1 MNCDGGYRIGTI
13 LNNTNDSSN
22 LRSYLRLQYAIT
34 SEHGS
39 WVFLLSPLLIGL
51 FIGDTFTF
59 ASFFLVIAVLA
70 AFLIRQPVTIAVKA
84 YSGRRSRA
92 DLPGARFW
100 MLVYGLIGLIALG
113 GLLIEGYAYL
123 LTLAIP
129 GLPVFAWHLWLV
141 SRRQERRQPG
151 VEIIGSGVLAL
162 SAPAALWVARGSM
175 DPLGWWLFLLTWFQ
189 SAASIVHAYLRLQQR
204 ELKTTPPISERL
216 GMGRRAM
223 GYTTFNLAAVI
234 MLSLASIL
242 PTWLFVPYAI
252 QWMETLYGTLRP
264 AVGFKPTRIGIR
276 QLIISTLFTLC
287 FILSWIA
294 T

>member
-1 MNCDGGYRIGTI
+1 MHNP
-13 LNNTNDSSN
+13 NSPSK

-100 MLVYGLIGLIALG
+100 MLVYGSIGIIALG

-141 SRRQERRQPG
+141 SRRQERRKPG
-151 VEIIGSGVLAL
+151 IEIIGSGVLAL

-175 DPLGWWLFLLTWFQ
+175 DPLGWWLFCSPGSNQQPQLCMLT
-189 SAASIVHAYLRLQQR
+189 
-204 ELKTTPPISERL
+204 
-216 GMGRRAM
+216 
-223 GYTTFNLAAVI
+223 
-234 MLSLASIL
+234 
-242 PTWLFVPYAI
+242 
-252 QWMETLYGTLRP
+252 
-264 AVGFKPTRIGIR
+264 
-276 QLIISTLFTLC
+276 
-287 FILSWIA
+287 
-294 T
+294 

>member
-1 MNCDGGYRIGTI
+1 MHNP
-13 LNNTNDSSN
+13 NSPSK

-100 MLVYGLIGLIALG
+100 ILVYG
-113 GLLIEGYAYL
+113 
-123 LTLAIP
+123 
-129 GLPVFAWHLWLV
+129 
-141 SRRQERRQPG
+141 
-151 VEIIGSGVLAL
+151 
-162 SAPAALWVARGSM
+162 
-175 DPLGWWLFLLTWFQ
+175 
-189 SAASIVHAYLRLQQR
+189 
-204 ELKTTPPISERL
+204 
-216 GMGRRAM
+216 
-223 GYTTFNLAAVI
+223 
-234 MLSLASIL
+234 
-242 PTWLFVPYAI
+242 
-252 QWMETLYGTLRP
+252 WMETIYGTLRP
-264 AVGFKPTRIGIR
+264 AVGYKPTRIGIR

>member
-1 MNCDGGYRIGTI
+1 LHNP
-13 LNNTNDSSN
+13 NSPSK

-51 FIGDTFTF
+51 FIGDTFSF

-100 MLVYGLIGLIALG
+100 ILVYGLIGIVALG

-141 SRRQERRQPG
+141 SRRQERRKPG
-151 VEIIGSGVLAL
+151 IEIIGSGVLAL

-189 SAASIVHAYLRLQQR
+189 SAASIVYAYLRLQQR
-204 ELKTTPPISERL
+204 EIKTMPPISERL
-216 GMGRRAM
+216 RMGRRAM

-234 MLSLASIL
+234 ALSLASIL

-252 QWMETLYGTLRP
+252 QWMETIYGTLRP

-276 QLIISTLFTLC
+276 QLIVSTLFTVV
-287 FILSWIA
+287 FILIWIA